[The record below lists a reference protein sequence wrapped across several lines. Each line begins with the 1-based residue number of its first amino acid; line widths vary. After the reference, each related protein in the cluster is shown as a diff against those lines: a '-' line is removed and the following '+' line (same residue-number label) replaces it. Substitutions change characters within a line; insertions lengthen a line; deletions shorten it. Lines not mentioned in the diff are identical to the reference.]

1 MIDNPAQISEW
12 LDLIFSYGS
21 GWVYLIL
28 FIACF
33 IENIF
38 PPFPGDSFIIATG
51 GLIAAQ
57 RLEPIM
63 SVSLIL
69 LGGLASVMIMYVLG
83 WKYGRSYFMRKD
95 FKYFSADDI
104 LKFENNLIRWGVL
117 LMIFSRFIVGFR
129 SAIAVGAGIGKYHP
143 AKMFIYSL
151 ISYIL
156 FAGLLLYLGYALV
169 ENYDKIAYYFKTY
182 NAIAWPIIIGTFLFI
197 IVRKVINV
205 RNKAG

>member
-1 MIDNPAQISEW
+1 MIDNPAQITEW

-38 PPFPGDSFIIATG
+38 PPFPGDSFIIAAG

-69 LGGLASVMIMYVLG
+69 FGGLASVMIMYAFG
-83 WKYGRSYFMRKD
+83 WKYGRDYFMKKD
-95 FKYFSADDI
+95 FKYFSTDDI
-104 LKFENNLIRWGVL
+104 IKFESNLIRWGVL

-129 SAIAVGAGIGKYHP
+129 SAIAVGAGIGKFRP

-156 FAGLLLYLGYALV
+156 FAGLLLFLGYALV

-182 NAIAWPIIIGTFLFI
+182 NAIAWPLIIGTFLFI
-197 IVRKVINV
+197 VVRKVINV
-205 RNKAG
+205 RKKAG